1 MIKLTDQ
8 VFNTETEIKL
18 ASVMDVIRKIEKD
31 KIHFQNN
38 LKIGFLRNYTIE
50 GIEPFLK
57 LHLYNAKINPQVLFG
72 GYDTVIQEILDPDSH
87 IYKTQFDVITLSLV
101 IENFDTD
108 FESLYWTSNESIKK
122 IDECFNLLF
131 QKTNSIIIVNTFIPP
146 FYNPIGITNS
156 DSIPDKI
163 NEVSKIN
170 QHIREYVRQ
179 HRAQF
184 FLVDF
189 ERIIRLLG
197 EEKTIDYR
205 FWYTSKALFKKDFL
219 NAYAQEIVKIAKALK
234 GRTKKCLVLDC
245 DNTLWG
251 GIIGEDGI
259 SGIKLDKHIYPDK
272 LYYEFQQNVINL
284 HERGIIIALCS
295 KNNEEDVW
303 EILDNH
309 PSCLLKRRHVAAWR
323 INWDD
328 KSSNIK
334 SIANELN
341 LGIDSF
347 VFVDDSPL
355 ECELVKKMLP
365 DVTVLQVP
373 QKLYTYPKILLHDG
387 WFDTL
392 HISEE
397 DKNRTQMYKA
407 DNLRKIDE
415 KSYGNIDEYLSSL
428 DITAIVHEVT
438 DSEIVR
444 VAQLTQKTN
453 QFNLTTRRYSEPDI
467 NGFVEDPLTAVFSL
481 TVKDKFGDSGLTGVL
496 IAYRNKDRVTIDNML
511 LSCRILGRKIEIAFV
526 DYCLRY
532 LVKKWDCIV
541 FEAEYIPSPKN
552 KQTLDFWLN
561 FGFKEIKNDNDGKR
575 YLLNFNEYKKHNIGF
590 ISIEDN

>member
-1 MIKLTDQ
+1 M
-8 VFNTETEIKL
+8 
-18 ASVMDVIRKIEKD
+18 
-31 KIHFQNN
+31 
-38 LKIGFLRNYTIE
+38 
-50 GIEPFLK
+50 
-57 LHLYNAKINPQVLFG
+57 
-72 GYDTVIQEILDPDSH
+72 
-87 IYKTQFDVITLSLV
+87 
-101 IENFDTD
+101 
-108 FESLYWTSNESIKK
+108 
-122 IDECFNLLF
+122 
-131 QKTNSIIIVNTFIPP
+131 
-146 FYNPIGITNS
+146 
-156 DSIPDKI
+156 
-163 NEVSKIN
+163 
-170 QHIREYVRQ
+170 RQ

-397 DKNRTQMYKA
+397 DKNPY
-407 DNLRKIDE
+407 
-415 KSYGNIDEYLSSL
+415 
-428 DITAIVHEVT
+428 
-438 DSEIVR
+438 
-444 VAQLTQKTN
+444 TN
-453 QFNLTTRRYSEPDI
+453 
-467 NGFVEDPLTAVFSL
+467 V
-481 TVKDKFGDSGLTGVL
+481 
-496 IAYRNKDRVTIDNML
+496 
-511 LSCRILGRKIEIAFV
+511 
-526 DYCLRY
+526 
-532 LVKKWDCIV
+532 
-541 FEAEYIPSPKN
+541 
-552 KQTLDFWLN
+552 
-561 FGFKEIKNDNDGKR
+561 
-575 YLLNFNEYKKHNIGF
+575 
-590 ISIEDN
+590 